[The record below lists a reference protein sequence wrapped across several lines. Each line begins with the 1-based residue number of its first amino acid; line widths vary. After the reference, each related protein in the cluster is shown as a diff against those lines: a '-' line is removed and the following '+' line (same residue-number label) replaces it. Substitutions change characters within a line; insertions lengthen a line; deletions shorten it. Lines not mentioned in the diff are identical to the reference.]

1 MDCCSMSSV
10 EDCQCASLGE
20 FVLECSRAGIDM
32 SEGWREPGL
41 CPLTCSN
48 GTEYREC
55 GPACPP
61 TCADQQ
67 PVCNTLK
74 CVDGCHCPEGTVLE
88 KKQCVPVESCPC
100 HYGKQHFASG
110 ETIQQDCNA

>member
-1 MDCCSMSSV
+1 MISKVDYNL
-10 EDCQCASLGE
+10 A
-20 FVLECSRAGIDM
+20 
-32 SEGWREPGL
+32 
-41 CPLTCSN
+41 LTCSN

-100 HYGKQHFASG
+100 HYEKQHFASG